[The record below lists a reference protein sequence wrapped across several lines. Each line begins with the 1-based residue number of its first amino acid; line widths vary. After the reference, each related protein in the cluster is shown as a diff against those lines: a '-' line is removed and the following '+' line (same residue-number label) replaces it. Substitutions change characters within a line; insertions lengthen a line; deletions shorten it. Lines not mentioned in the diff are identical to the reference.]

1 MESMLCLTYTQ
12 VMPSIPKLEKT
23 SYQGWE
29 RNGYPEGNP
38 GILPWRVNGYFKIET
53 AGSLQQSLHFFQNKR
68 TLNFQRVEQQLHFL
82 GCLFV
87 CLFVAGDGH
96 VSNELIKEKW
106 TEVIHATSRLCP
118 SRVGDIILFSFY
130 SFFFFLPAGILLWS
144 RDSLDHREEITSQED
159 RTTEGAYN
167 PWMISYSL
175 HSPT

>member
-130 SFFFFLPAGILLWS
+130 SFFFFFFASWNIVMVERQLGSQGRDYILGGQNN
-144 RDSLDHREEITSQED
+144 RRSL
-159 RTTEGAYN
+159 
-167 PWMISYSL
+167 
-175 HSPT
+175 